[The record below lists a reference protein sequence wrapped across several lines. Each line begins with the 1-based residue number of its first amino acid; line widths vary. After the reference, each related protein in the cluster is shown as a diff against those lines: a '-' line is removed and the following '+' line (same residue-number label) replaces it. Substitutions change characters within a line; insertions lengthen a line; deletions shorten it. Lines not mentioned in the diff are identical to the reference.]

1 MEADATK
8 QCLTLSTVWVYN
20 DVAIV
25 PMTEPVAQGV

>member
-8 QCLTLSTVWVYN
+8 QRLTISTEWVYN

-25 PMTEPVAQGV
+25 PMTGR